1 MEEKLL
7 MTEKFPLSPRVEQAL
22 ERHREAIL
30 SISRTLFENPEL
42 SGEERQSVAFLAS
55 VLKEHGFEVTQPV
68 GGLETAFRAERRGRS
83 ERPRVAYLAEY
94 DALPDEIGH
103 GCGHNLIAAA
113 STGAALALGDVIGE
127 LEGSV
132 VLLGTPAE
140 ETIGGKIEMLRAG
153 AFEDIDTAM
162 MVHPSNE
169 TRVNTTSLAAY
180 PVEVIFYG
188 KEAHAASSPELGINA
203 LDALVT
209 FYVSLGLLQKQL
221 RSDVRFPGI
230 IKEGGTRQNIVPARA
245 VGIFSVRAADTDY
258 LDYVIERIRETAQ
271 AAAQAHGARFEVRH
285 PENYFYEMC
294 TNQALAEVC
303 GRHIEEG
310 GLSLIRTPRK
320 KMGSLD
326 MGTVSH
332 TLPAIHPMISVC
344 DELSAHTPEFG
355 RATQSER
362 GQHALLV
369 AARALALTGLAY
381 LSSDDLR
388 RRVHE
393 EFAQA
398 KKKASARKAS

>member
-1 MEEKLL
+1 
-7 MTEKFPLSPRVEQAL
+7 MTEKLRLSPRVEQAL

-30 SISRTLFENPEL
+30 SINRTLYENPEL
-42 SGEERQSVAFLAS
+42 SGEEHKSVAFLAS

-68 GGLETAFRAERRGRS
+68 GGMETAFRAERRGRS

-94 DALPDEIGH
+94 DALPEIGH

-113 STGAALALGDVIGE
+113 SMGAALALGDVIEE

-140 ETIGGKIEMLRAG
+140 ETIGGKIELLRAG
-153 AFEDIDTAM
+153 AFEDMDVAM
-162 MVHPSNE
+162 MVHPANE
-169 TRVNTTSLAAY
+169 TRVNTTTLAAY
-180 PVEVIFYG
+180 PVEVTFHG

-245 VGIFSVRAADTDY
+245 VGIFSVRAADSDY
-258 LDYVIERIRETAQ
+258 LDYVLERIGETAK
-271 AAAQAHGARFEVRH
+271 AAALAHGARFEVSH
-285 PENYFYEMC
+285 PENYFREMC

-303 GRHIEEG
+303 GRHIEER

-332 TLPAIHPMISVC
+332 SLPAIHPMIAIC
-344 DELSAHTPEFG
+344 DEISAHTPEFG
-355 RATQSER
+355 RATQGER
-362 GQHALLV
+362 GQHALLA

-398 KKKASARKAS
+398 KEKASARKAS

>member
-1 MEEKLL
+1 MGEKLL

-30 SISRTLFENPEL
+30 SINRTLYENPEL
-42 SGEERQSVAFLAS
+42 SGEEHKSVAFLTS

-68 GGLETAFRAERRGRS
+68 GGMETAFRAERRGRS

-94 DALPDEIGH
+94 DALPEIGH
-103 GCGHNLIAAA
+103 GCGHNLIGAA
-113 STGAALALGDVIGE
+113 SMGAALALGDVIEE

-140 ETIGGKIEMLRAG
+140 ETIGGKIELLRAG
-153 AFEDIDTAM
+153 AFEDMDVAM
-162 MVHPSNE
+162 MVHPANE
-169 TRVNTTSLAAY
+169 TRVNTTTLAAY
-180 PVEVIFYG
+180 PVEVTFHG

-245 VGIFSVRAADTDY
+245 VGIFSVRAADSDY
-258 LDYVIERIRETAQ
+258 LDYVLERIGETAK
-271 AAAQAHGARFEVRH
+271 AAAHAHGARFEISH
-285 PENYFYEMC
+285 PENYFHEMR

-303 GRHIEEG
+303 GRHIEERD
-310 GLSLIRTPRK
+310 LSLIRTPRK

-332 TLPAIHPMISVC
+332 SLPAIHPMIAIC
-344 DELSAHTPEFG
+344 DEISAHTPEFG

-362 GQHALLV
+362 GQHALLA

-398 KKKASARKAS
+398 KEKASARKAS